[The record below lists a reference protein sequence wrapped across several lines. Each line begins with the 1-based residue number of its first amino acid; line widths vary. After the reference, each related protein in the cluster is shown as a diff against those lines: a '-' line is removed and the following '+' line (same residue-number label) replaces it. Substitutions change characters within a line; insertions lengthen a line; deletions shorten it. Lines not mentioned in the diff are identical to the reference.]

1 MSRQA
6 AAGAAPILHATL
18 IAARR
23 RGLWCGVLLQGA
35 SGAGKSDLALRAIAA
50 GWRLAADDRVRVWTS
65 GGALYGAAPTTL
77 AGLIE
82 VRGVGVK
89 PEPTLPFARLA
100 LAVEAAT
107 GTPLVERM
115 PPPMRLDLL
124 GLSLPRLRLNL
135 LEPSALARLERGMDA
150 ALRRE
155 L

>member
-1 MSRQA
+1 MSV
-6 AAGAAPILHATL
+6 GAYPSVLHATL

-23 RGLWCGVLLQGA
+23 RGRWCGVLLQGA
-35 SGAGKSDLALRAIAA
+35 SGAGKSDLALRALAA
-50 GWRLAADDRVRVWTS
+50 GWRLAADDRVRVWAS

-82 VRGVGVK
+82 VRGVGVR
-89 PEPTLPFARLA
+89 PEPTLSFARLV

-107 GTPLVERM
+107 PSEPAERM
-115 PPPMRLDLL
+115 PAPMRLELF
-124 GLSLPRLRLNL
+124 GMSLPSLRLAL
-135 LEPSALARLERGMDA
+135 RQPSAPACLERALDA